1 MKEIDWSRAPEDAT
15 HWHDE
20 YDCYAACWVK
30 EQEGQRYY
38 ARADSEW
45 ITWNKDRNP
54 LPIDK
59 CIPRPAAQPAWSGE
73 GLPPVGAVCEYQRN
87 DVSYRQEWVRVTP
100 KYFGK
105 EMVVLEHSASGE
117 EYVEQA
123 ASCVFRPTRTP
134 EQIAAEEL
142 KAAIDEMS
150 EVTQGAH
157 DWLQA
162 FQKLHLAG
170 YRKVTP

>member
-1 MKEIDWSRAPEDAT
+1 MKEIDWSKAPVDAT
-15 HWHDE
+15 HYNQFARTWIKHLGSGIYQFLQGDE
-20 YDCYAACWVK
+20 WSMGFGCMDS
-30 EQEGQRYY
+30 RYI
-38 ARADSEW
+38 E
-45 ITWNKDRNP
+45 
-54 LPIDK
+54 
-59 CIPRPAAQPAWSGE
+59 RPKPEPWSGE
-73 GLPPVGAVCEYQRN
+73 GLPPVGTVCEYQRN
-87 DVSYRQEWVRVTP
+87 DVSYRQEWVKVTT

>member
-1 MKEIDWSRAPEDAT
+1 MPIT
-15 HWHDE
+15 DE
-20 YDCYAACWVK
+20 C
-30 EQEGQRYY
+30 
-38 ARADSEW
+38 
-45 ITWNKDRNP
+45 NP
-54 LPIDK
+54 SP
-59 CIPRPAAQPAWSGE
+59 WTGE

-87 DVSYRQEWVRVTP
+87 DVSYRQEWVKVTT